1 MQAACFYIAAGVLLH
16 NPEAYAFAEANGYKM
31 TSDLY
36 DPAAGE
42 GLCGTKM
49 PWQDRDEFC
58 RVEPGSWPA
67 ILAPILLFIGGWWY
81 ELRLLWRYFRPQL
94 VLGGAVLTAYQQKWR
109 TENTVVPANTTFMIH
124 RYREFIMLMIGESM
138 LQLVIATHKQEDT
151 VVYASTTS
159 DNTVFYVTKSVDDGH
174 GSTTDEISLLGDEQA
189 VLATGIQQTMR
200 YYTALLSGFVI
211 SVCMMH
217 SFHVTEPHHAES
229 HVMQTASFAMR
240 ILYQGILMSVK
251 AMATMMAGVGIKLT
265 LYGNLSPE
273 EGKEGDYAADVRLT
287 LGVALAVCFSMT
299 LVMRPLHTP
308 LGLKGYY
315 GSLLWNGA
323 RKWLGLQETEEDVK
337 VKEEKIEEQ
346 LSTLRNK
353 LKEAK
358 KKSRSGRWTTGK
370 FSNEASESSRSG
382 SFKLMTPSQ
391 AAVAVKKKRLTR
403 YADKSRYAPIVL
415 PDGKTKQPTNFEE
428 TIAVDGL
435 SRAKRGSLVLG
446 RLALCGL
453 HVLVAF
459 PEDSNPFPSI
469 GSSDLGSGSVDS
481 GSVDSGSVDDS
492 NGSGSG
498 SGLDSNSVLKP
509 WIHILLQAILSLLQF
524 VALSVEMQVA
534 STDRSFPIHHA
545 HHSKEADD
553 DPCHL
558 HSVVPIHEAPRTP
571 VGGGKWGTLRS
582 MAAARELSGS
592 KEKKK
597 QSLGSMPEGQ
607 LSSKSRMPS
616 VIVQAVKAHKAKT
629 APPSAPPSE
638 KMVTDG
644 EPVIL
649 SRAGPAPPADE
660 PAPDEAAMSE
670 PVTAEERRQRAAP
683 PPAPPSPPPASED
696 LVSTEPSYTE
706 RRCSGSI

>member
-1 MQAACFYIAAGVLLH
+1 
-16 NPEAYAFAEANGYKM
+16 
-31 TSDLY
+31 
-36 DPAAGE
+36 
-42 GLCGTKM
+42 
-49 PWQDRDEFC
+49 
-58 RVEPGSWPA
+58 
-67 ILAPILLFIGGWWY
+67 
-81 ELRLLWRYFRPQL
+81 
-94 VLGGAVLTAYQQKWR
+94 
-109 TENTVVPANTTFMIH
+109 
-124 RYREFIMLMIGESM
+124 
-138 LQLVIATHKQEDT
+138 
-151 VVYASTTS
+151 
-159 DNTVFYVTKSVDDGH
+159 
-174 GSTTDEISLLGDEQA
+174 
-189 VLATGIQQTMR
+189 
-200 YYTALLSGFVI
+200 
-211 SVCMMH
+211 
-217 SFHVTEPHHAES
+217 
-229 HVMQTASFAMR
+229 MQTASFAMR

-265 LYGNLSPE
+265 LYGNLSPD

-370 FSNEASESSRSG
+370 FANEASESSRSG

-391 AAVAVKKKRLTR
+391 AAVAVKKNRLST
-403 YADKSRYAPIVL
+403 YADKSRYAPIML
-415 PDGKTKQPTNFEE
+415 PDGKGGFTKKQPTNFEE

-453 HVLVAF
+453 HVLVAY
-459 PEDSNPFPSI
+459 PEDSDPFPSMH
-469 GSSDLGSGSVDS
+469 SDVGSGSVDS

-498 SGLDSNSVLKP
+498 SGLDSHSVLKP

-545 HHSKEADD
+545 HHDHDADD

-571 VGGGKWGTLRS
+571 VGGGKWGTLRQ

-592 KEKKK
+592 KEKKA

-616 VIVQAVKAHKAKT
+616 VIVHAVKASKTKT
-629 APPSAPPSE
+629 APPSAPPST

-660 PAPDEAAMSE
+660 PAPDEAAVSE
-670 PVTAEERRQRAAP
+670 PVTAEERRQAAAAP